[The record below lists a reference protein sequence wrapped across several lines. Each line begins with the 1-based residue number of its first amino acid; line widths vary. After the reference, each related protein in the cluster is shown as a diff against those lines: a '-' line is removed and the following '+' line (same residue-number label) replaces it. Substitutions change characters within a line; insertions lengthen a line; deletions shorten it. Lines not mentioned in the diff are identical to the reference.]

1 MHGTGQR
8 RYRVPQ
14 MDLQTLL
21 INVVTMIGVISG
33 VLLGWA
39 LGKSRDAKEES
50 ELERLRRAYQEISTL
65 SSLPMRFSP

>member
-1 MHGTGQR
+1 
-8 RYRVPQ
+8 

-50 ELERLRRAYQEISTL
+50 ELERLRRAYQEISVDQGVWAERYP
-65 SSLPMRFSP
+65 SVRYRRSPSGS